1 MTVQN
6 AWSQPG
12 FEQST
17 PSDWSASYAQF
28 LTGSGTHA
36 AKTLKFY
43 QEILEYVARGQLA
56 ATVFQEYYPRFAE
69 THGAGYTK
77 RLNELAAEF
86 LRSLVELSATESQ
99 RSAAA
104 ENLDAEIA
112 EIQLPVFE
120 IEDPTRWF
128 EQYAE
133 FAGQLN
139 ARALKAYRKQL
150 DHVAQGE
157 ASPEEVQQKVASLMS
172 RQLPDTLQRVG
183 HLYLDVMNKL
193 NDVRAN
199 YEEEY
204 FLGLVALA
212 KGHEK
217 DPIVLVPLSGP
228 QGGVASA
235 SLTVANTTTQR
246 TPVRYTGTEVRRMDG
261 VGAAFPPKIVIQP
274 EALELG
280 PGEEATISFSIQLE
294 TDHYET
300 DMPYMG
306 FLYITGDGDLR
317 VEMQLRIVATPP
329 AGKDS

>member
-1 MTVQN
+1 MVTVQN

-12 FEQST
+12 FGQRT
-17 PSDWSASYAQF
+17 PPDLSASYAQF

-43 QEILEYVARGQLA
+43 QEILQYVARGQLA

-69 THGAGYTK
+69 THGAQYTK

-86 LRSLVELSATESQ
+86 MRSLVELSATESQ

-104 ENLDAEIA
+104 ENLDAEIP
-112 EIQLPVFE
+112 LPVFE
-120 IEDPTRWF
+120 IEHPTRWF

-139 ARALKAYRKQL
+139 ARALKAYRQQL
-150 DHVAQGE
+150 DRVAQGE
-157 ASPEEVQQKVASLMS
+157 ASPEEVQQKVASQMS

-183 HLYLDVMNKL
+183 HLYLDMMNKL

-212 KGHEK
+212 KCREK

-235 SLTVANTTTQR
+235 SLMVANTTTQR

-280 PGEEATISFSIQLE
+280 PGEEATISFSIQLDA
-294 TDHYET
+294 DHYET
-300 DMPYMG
+300 DTPYMG

-329 AGKDS
+329 AGKET